1 MENNTHNY
9 NDSIIYKKDTKA
21 IFQSTHFTR
30 TPAVYTYF
38 IQSKLYCNC
47 FTWRC
52 CCLRKVAYAHTRRWW
67 FMAKVL
73 DLLKFALVNYFV
85 SCFFFFELSC
95 CCCLFLYFCLSLF
108 CCYCIF
114 FCLWYFRCIHLVL
127 LMLHYRGYVRRHHD
141 MLSHTH
147 TCE

>member
-85 SCFFFFELSC
+85 SCFFFFWAELLL
-95 CCCLFLYFCLSLF
+95 LFGFILLFKFILLLLHFLLLVIFSLYT
-108 CCYCIF
+108 
-114 FCLWYFRCIHLVL
+114 LVFVDAAL
-127 LMLHYRGYVRRHHD
+127 
-141 MLSHTH
+141 
-147 TCE
+147 